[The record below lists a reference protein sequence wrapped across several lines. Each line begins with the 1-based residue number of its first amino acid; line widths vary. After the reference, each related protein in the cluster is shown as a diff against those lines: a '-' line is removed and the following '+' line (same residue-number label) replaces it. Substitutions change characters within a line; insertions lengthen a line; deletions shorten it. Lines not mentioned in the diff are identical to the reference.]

1 MNRILATIQEIH
13 SRDSI
18 SIIKLKSDLG
28 IFYSTIL
35 ESSDSLSNLKKSKT
49 VCFLFKET
57 DAFLLK
63 EKLIKINTIQ
73 GKVKNLQ
80 KGELFIRLIL
90 QAKNYEIS
98 LLFPKIEIDVLKI
111 NVDDSIYLFVK
122 PTQIMLE
129 Y

>member
-1 MNRILATIQEIH
+1 MNKILATIQEIH

>member
-1 MNRILATIQEIH
+1 MNKILATIQEIQ
-13 SRDSI
+13 SMDSI
-18 SIIKLKSDLG
+18 SIIKLKSNLG

-35 ESSDSLSNLKKSKT
+35 ESSDSLSNIKKGKMVS
-49 VCFLFKET
+49 FLFKET

-63 EKLIKINTIQ
+63 EKLFKTNTIK
-73 GKVKNLQ
+73 GKVKKIQ
-80 KGELFIRLIL
+80 KGELFIRLVL

-98 LLFPKIEIDVLKI
+98 LLFTKIEIDVLKI

>member
-1 MNRILATIQEIH
+1 MNRILATIQEIQ
-13 SRDSI
+13 SMDSI

-35 ESSDSLSNLKKSKT
+35 ESSDSLSKIKKGKM
-49 VCFLFKET
+49 VYFLFKET

-63 EKLIKINTIQ
+63 EKLLKANTIK
-73 GKVKNLQ
+73 GKVKNIQ
-80 KGELFIRLIL
+80 KGELFIRLVL

-98 LLFPKIEIDVLKI
+98 LLFTKIEIDILKI